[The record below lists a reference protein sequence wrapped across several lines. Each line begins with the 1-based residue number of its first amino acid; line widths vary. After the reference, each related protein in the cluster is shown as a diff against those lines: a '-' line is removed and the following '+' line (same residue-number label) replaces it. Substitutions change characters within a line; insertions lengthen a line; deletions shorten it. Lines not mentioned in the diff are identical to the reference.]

1 MASNT
6 SNFVVPLPPV
16 VKVEVEEQVVP
27 KDFRGYLTRALAWT
41 ALMPLFMLAFMHFSQ
56 LTHTAAVIDDQQ
68 IMRTQQFARS
78 ISVRFVSIETFLN
91 TASDMISE
99 SIGSKVIPVSRL
111 NNVNFQRFPTLDAK
125 KLVNAPKMS
134 AHHRGICHF

>member
-1 MASNT
+1 MAST
-6 SNFVVPLPPV
+6 SSNFVVPLPPV

-78 ISVRFVSIETFLN
+78 MSARIVSIETFEHRRGHDLGIDRRLESDSGIPRA
-91 TASDMISE
+91 TARGE
-99 SIGSKVIPVSRL
+99 
-111 NNVNFQRFPTLDAK
+111 
-125 KLVNAPKMS
+125 NAL
-134 AHHRGICHF
+134 HHFA

>member
-56 LTHTAAVIDDQQ
+56 
-68 IMRTQQFARS
+68 FS
-78 ISVRFVSIETFLN
+78 
-91 TASDMISE
+91 
-99 SIGSKVIPVSRL
+99 
-111 NNVNFQRFPTLDAK
+111 
-125 KLVNAPKMS
+125 
-134 AHHRGICHF
+134 

>member
-1 MASNT
+1 MAST
-6 SNFVVPLPPV
+6 SSNFVVPLPPV

-78 ISVRFVSIETFLN
+78 MSARIVSIETFLN
-91 TASDMISE
+91 TAADMISE
-99 SIGSKVIPVSRL
+99 SIAGSKVIPVSR
-111 NNVNFQRFPTLDAK
+111 VQRLAE
-125 KLVNAPKMS
+125 KMPY
-134 AHHRGICHF
+134 IT

>member
-78 ISVRFVSIETFLN
+78 ISARFVSIETFLN

-99 SIGSKVIPVSRL
+99 TIGSKL
-111 NNVNFQRFPTLDAK
+111 FRFHA
-125 KLVNAPKMS
+125 S
-134 AHHRGICHF
+134 IS

>member
-1 MASNT
+1 MAST
-6 SNFVVPLPPV
+6 SSNFVVPLPPV

-78 ISVRFVSIETFLN
+78 MSARIVSIETFFEHRRGHDLGIDRRLEGDSGIPRA
-91 TASDMISE
+91 TARGE
-99 SIGSKVIPVSRL
+99 
-111 NNVNFQRFPTLDAK
+111 
-125 KLVNAPKMS
+125 NAL
-134 AHHRGICHF
+134 HHFA

>member
-1 MASNT
+1 MAST
-6 SNFVVPLPPV
+6 SSNFVVPLPPV

-68 IMRTQQFARS
+68 DHEDPAVRSKYECAYREYRDFFEHRRGHDLGIDRRLEGDSGIPRATARGENALHHFA
-78 ISVRFVSIETFLN
+78 
-91 TASDMISE
+91 
-99 SIGSKVIPVSRL
+99 
-111 NNVNFQRFPTLDAK
+111 
-125 KLVNAPKMS
+125 
-134 AHHRGICHF
+134 

>member
-1 MASNT
+1 MAST
-6 SNFVVPLPPV
+6 SSNFVVPLPPV

-41 ALMPLFMLAFMHFSQ
+41 ALMPLF
-56 LTHTAAVIDDQQ
+56 I
-68 IMRTQQFARS
+68 
-78 ISVRFVSIETFLN
+78 
-91 TASDMISE
+91 
-99 SIGSKVIPVSRL
+99 
-111 NNVNFQRFPTLDAK
+111 VNFQRFPTLDAK

>member
-41 ALMPLFMLAFMHFSQ
+41 ALMPLFTRVWQNL
-56 LTHTAAVIDDQQ
+56 
-68 IMRTQQFARS
+68 
-78 ISVRFVSIETFLN
+78 
-91 TASDMISE
+91 
-99 SIGSKVIPVSRL
+99 
-111 NNVNFQRFPTLDAK
+111 VNK
-125 KLVNAPKMS
+125 KLS
-134 AHHRGICHF
+134 TL

>member
-68 IMRTQQFARS
+68 IMRRS
-78 ISVRFVSIETFLN
+78 NLQE
-91 TASDMISE
+91 A
-99 SIGSKVIPVSRL
+99 
-111 NNVNFQRFPTLDAK
+111 
-125 KLVNAPKMS
+125 LV
-134 AHHRGICHF
+134 HGL